1 MVEEQEEKVKELND
15 VNVVP
20 DEQSWPSPGPLLCSA
35 GGRGAASISGA
46 RIIAGAERE
55 LEALR
60 KARCRSEVGVCVGLT
75 RAQGGG
81 CLRRCGCACRA
92 NAVDRLYPHTA
103 GRSSGGNGRRQEG
116 RAVCVYCYFMPGTV
130 WLLPVAGLAFR
141 LRQACENDVSAE
153 PRS

>member
-1 MVEEQEEKVKELND
+1 VK
-15 VNVVP
+15 VVP
-20 DEQSWPSPGPLLCSA
+20 DEQSWPSPGPLFCSA

-46 RIIAGAERE
+46 RIIAGAELVLVGGARAAKQ

-103 GRSSGGNGRRQEG
+103 GR
-116 RAVCVYCYFMPGTV
+116 
-130 WLLPVAGLAFR
+130 
-141 LRQACENDVSAE
+141 
-153 PRS
+153 